1 MSRANRTSKATV
13 RRLELQ
19 AKALELRRAGDGYV
33 EIAQKLGIGK
43 STAHR
48 MVESAMAGARAQIA
62 ASVDDLRADELTRL
76 DGMLAKLWPKV
87 TDDPDVAVIDRI
99 IKIGERRA
107 KLLGLDAPVRTAL
120 QGGGDDAPPI
130 STVSEAKVTFYMP
143 DNGRG

>member
-1 MSRANRTSKATV
+1 MRTNRTSPAKA

-19 AKALELRRAGDGYV
+19 AKALELRRGGDGY
-33 EIAQKLGIGK
+33 EAIAEKMGIGK
-43 STAHR
+43 SSAHR
-48 MVESAMAGARAQIA
+48 MVEAAMAGARAQIS
-62 ASVDDLRADELTRL
+62 ASVDELRADELTRL

-107 KLLGLDAPVRTAL
+107 KLLGLDAPVRTAI

-130 STVSEAKVTFYMP
+130 STVNETKVTFYMP
-143 DNGRG
+143 ENGRG

>member
-1 MSRANRTSKATV
+1 MRTNRTSPAKA

-19 AKALELRRAGDGYV
+19 AQALELRRAGNGY
-33 EIAQKLGIGK
+33 EDIAEKLGIGK
-43 STAHR
+43 SSAHR
-48 MVESAMAGARAQIA
+48 MVEAAMAGARAQIE
-62 ASVDDLRADELTRL
+62 ASVDELRADELSRL

-107 KLLGLDAPVRTAL
+107 KLLGLDAPVRTSI

-130 STVSEAKVTFYMP
+130 STVTETKVTFYMP

>member
-1 MSRANRTSKATV
+1 MRTNRTSPAKA

-19 AKALELRRAGDGYV
+19 AQALELRRGGSGY
-33 EIAQKLGIGK
+33 EDIAEKLGIGK
-43 STAHR
+43 SSAHR
-48 MVESAMAGARAQIA
+48 MVVAAMAGARAQIE
-62 ASVDDLRADELTRL
+62 ASVDELRAEEITRL

-87 TDDPDVAVIDRI
+87 TDNPDVAVIDRI

-107 KLLGLDAPVRTAL
+107 KLLGLDAPVRTSI

-130 STVSEAKVTFYMP
+130 STVSETKVTFYMP

>member
-1 MSRANRTSKATV
+1 MRPNRTSPAKA

-19 AKALELRRAGDGYV
+19 GKALELRRAGNGY
-33 EIAQKLGIGK
+33 EDIAEKLGIGK
-43 STAHR
+43 SSAHR
-48 MVESAMAGARAQIA
+48 MVVAAMAGARAQIE
-62 ASVDDLRADELTRL
+62 ASVDELRAEEITRL

-107 KLLGLDAPVRTAL
+107 KLLGLDAPVRTSI

-130 STVSEAKVTFYMP
+130 STVGETKVTFYMP

>member
-1 MSRANRTSKATV
+1 MRTNRTSPAKA

-19 AKALELRRAGDGYV
+19 SQALELRRAGNGY
-33 EIAQKLGIGK
+33 EAIAQKLGIGK
-43 STAHR
+43 SSAHR
-48 MVESAMAGARAQIA
+48 MVEAAMAGARAQIS
-62 ASVDDLRADELTRL
+62 ASVDDLRADELSRL

-87 TDDPDVAVIDRI
+87 TDNPDVAVIDRI

-107 KLLGLDAPVRTAL
+107 KLMGLDAPVRTSI

-130 STVSEAKVTFYMP
+130 STVGETKVTFYMP

>member
-1 MSRANRTSKATV
+1 MRTNRTSPAKA

-19 AKALELRRAGDGYV
+19 AKALELRRGGDGY
-33 EIAQKLGIGK
+33 EAIAEKLGIGK
-43 STAHR
+43 SSAHR
-48 MVESAMAGARAQIA
+48 MVEAAMAGARAQIS
-62 ASVDDLRADELTRL
+62 ASVDELRADELTRL

-107 KLLGLDAPVRTAL
+107 KLLGLDAPVRTAI

-130 STVSEAKVTFYMP
+130 STVNETKVTFYMP
-143 DNGRG
+143 ENGRG